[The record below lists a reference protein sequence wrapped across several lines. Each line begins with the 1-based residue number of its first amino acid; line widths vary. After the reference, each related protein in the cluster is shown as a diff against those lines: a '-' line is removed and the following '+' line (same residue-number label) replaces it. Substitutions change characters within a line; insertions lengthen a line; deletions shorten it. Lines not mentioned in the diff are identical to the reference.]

1 MTRARRQLA
10 VRPALGFS
18 LIELMVSLTIGL
30 VIAIAAMSAYVG
42 ASSSSKIADAQSRM
56 NEDAQA
62 ALNVL
67 VQQIRLAG
75 ANPAQANRTDIFG
88 RNPVYDPTYVGG
100 SVTAYANGTTTY
112 TVTVAPSAFAIR
124 GCDGTFSNITNATTV
139 PNLDSFTNCGV
150 STAPDSIAISYE
162 ADRYN
167 TVPSGTDPTDCLGN
181 SIPTTISATFPSGTS
196 TTASFRVA
204 DNRFYIASSSGVLSL
219 MCKGIGGGTQPL
231 VENVEDMQFM
241 YGTVSTTATST
252 TATVAG
258 YLSAAEVEALT
269 ISPSTANDN
278 SVRWGKVMSV
288 RICVVVRSASPVV
301 SDLVSGRYYKCDGTL
316 DTTQTD
322 RRLRRAYST
331 TVVLRNR
338 RS

>member
-1 MTRARRQLA
+1 MTRLRRFKSQQDSH
-10 VRPALGFS
+10 GFS

-30 VIAIAAMSAYVG
+30 VIAIAAMSAYLG
-42 ASSSSKIADAQSRM
+42 TASSSKMSEAQSRM

-112 TVTVAPSAFAIR
+112 AVSVAPSAFSIR
-124 GCDGTFSNITNATTV
+124 GCDGTFSSIASV
-139 PNLDSFTNCGV
+139 SNLDSFTNCGT
-150 STAPDSIAISYE
+150 STLPDSIAISYE
-162 ADRYN
+162 ADRFN
-167 TVPSGTDPTDCLGN
+167 TVPSGTAPTDCVGS
-181 SIPTTISATFPSGTS
+181 SIPTTVTATFPSGTS

-204 DNRFYIASSSGVLSL
+204 DNRFYIASTSSVPSL
-219 MCKGIGGGTQPL
+219 MCKGIGSGTQPL

-241 YGTVSTTATST
+241 YGTVSTTTTST
-252 TATVAG
+252 TATIAG
-258 YLSAAEVEALT
+258 YLAAAEVIALAPT
-269 ISPSTANDN
+269 ADTAGYSTA
-278 SVRWGKVMSV
+278 WGKVVSV
-288 RICVVVRSASPVV
+288 RICVVVRSESPVAP
-301 SDLVSGRYYKCDGTL
+301 SLASGQYYKCDGTL